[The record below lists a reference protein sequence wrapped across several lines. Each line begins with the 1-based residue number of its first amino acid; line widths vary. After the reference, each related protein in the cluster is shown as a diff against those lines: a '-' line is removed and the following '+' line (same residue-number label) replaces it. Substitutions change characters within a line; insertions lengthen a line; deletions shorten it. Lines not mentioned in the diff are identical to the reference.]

1 MSGHQV
7 VRASYTIAG
16 NLLVCFLPL
25 ARNECG
31 LYLCRAISHQA
42 FDPFQEGIRMS
53 SPSTEMVRQSQ
64 TSTAIEQGRADLTA
78 WEKIQPGN
86 FFETDDHL
94 QAVLQLLW
102 GEETWKGQAPRLSK
116 FGGEAATIVDT
127 AARRA
132 NLAENLP
139 RLDRFTATGERTEN
153 LLQSADHHVAGRHIY
168 GSGVMSVY
176 AEPESNLLALA
187 LFYLS
192 SYNGEAGHNCPV
204 SCTAGIIKTLQHAGS
219 EELKTKYLPQLL
231 DADYDRLLHG
241 AQFLTEVQGGSD
253 VGANACTAT
262 LLDAKT
268 NQWLINGEKWFC
280 SNASA
285 DLILMTARPIGAPA
299 GTKGLGL
306 FLVPRRLD
314 DGSLNGIYLRRLKDK
329 LGTKSMATGEM
340 DFKDAVGYQ
349 IGETGKGFQHAMDFV
364 INTSR
369 LYNAVGSA
377 GAARR
382 AYVIAWTYAQHRQAF
397 GAPIKTFPLIQQ
409 VLAEMKAETMAITS
423 GSLYLAHLRDEIEAG
438 RANETTRK
446 FFRLM
451 INLNKYRSSI
461 SATDVI
467 RKGIEVL
474 GGNGAMENFSVLP
487 RLLRDSVIF
496 EAWEGAHGT
505 LIAQSVRDC
514 RRNGL
519 HEACCDEL
527 QTMFASLNDEAWKTR
542 SLARLNALRDDF
554 AEALALDELSAGVA
568 FRELAD
574 RLVYLFYAA
583 RLAVEAE
590 WESANNKAIAKTAVA
605 EWLWQNRVERSA
617 KKTSKAYLQQISKI
631 SSIL

>member
-1 MSGHQV
+1 MSTPA
-7 VRASYTIAG
+7 REIARQI
-16 NLLVCFLPL
+16 N
-25 ARNECG
+25 
-31 LYLCRAISHQA
+31 
-42 FDPFQEGIRMS
+42 
-53 SPSTEMVRQSQ
+53 SP
-64 TSTAIEQGRADLTA
+64 TAEQGREELNQ
-78 WEKIQPGN
+78 WERSQPDN
-86 FFETDDHL
+86 FYETDIHL
-94 QAVLQLLW
+94 QNVLAMLWSPERLKQHAPQL
-102 GEETWKGQAPRLSK
+102 AK
-116 FGGEAATIVDT
+116 FGGVAATIVDP

-139 RLDRFTATGERTEN
+139 RLDRFTATGERTED
-153 LLQSADHHVAGRHIY
+153 LAQSMDHHIAGRHIY

-176 AEPESNLLALA
+176 GQPQSNLLALA
-187 LFYLS
+187 LFYIS

-204 SCTAGIIKTLQHAGS
+204 SCTAGIIKTLQHVGS
-219 EELKTKYLPQLL
+219 EDLKAKFLPRLL
-231 DADYDRLLHG
+231 DMDYDKLMHG

-253 VGANACTAT
+253 VGANVCTAT
-262 LLDAKT
+262 PLDAKA
-268 NQWLINGEKWFC
+268 NKWLINGEKWFC
-280 SNASA
+280 SNATA
-285 DLILMTARPIGAPA
+285 GLILMTARPEGSAA

-314 DGSLNGIYLRRLKDK
+314 DGSLNGLYLRRLKDK
-329 LGTKSMATGEM
+329 LGTKSMATAEM

-382 AYVIAWTYAQHRQAF
+382 AYIIAWTYAQHRQAF
-397 GAPIKTFPLIQQ
+397 GTPIKTFPLIQQ

-438 RANETTRK
+438 RADETAK
-446 FFRLM
+446 QFFRLM

-461 SATDVI
+461 SATNVI

-514 RRNGL
+514 QRNKL
-519 HEACCDEL
+519 HEACFDHLKQMFDSLGDETWKTHGLAQLDEL
-527 QTMFASLNDEAWKTR
+527 RTEMET
-542 SLARLNALRDDF
+542 
-554 AEALALDELSAGVA
+554 ALALDEFSAGVT
-568 FRELAD
+568 FRDLAD

-590 WESANNKAIAKTAVA
+590 WETARGTVTDKSAVTD
-605 EWLWQNRVERSA
+605 WLWQNRVEQSA
-617 KKTSKAYLQQISKI
+617 KKTSRSYLQQISEI
-631 SSIL
+631 SSSL